1 MRTSQNEFSRA
12 RVVQTHCLPPISSN
26 SLSQPASE
34 TAASLRRRR
43 PPSQALPV
51 EGAGGTLEEGWPSS
65 LLPGPRLE
73 SAHPGKPAARECR
86 DTRDGFPEDR
96 SAAPTAGSFLQLL
109 QVAQP
114 PSGEFNDTPW
124 RACQPRPSRLLGK
137 SGGSFQ
143 VIGVDLPKVGA
154 RRAGPGRRGLAS
166 ACSEFLPTSLPQQTW
181 TNSSPDQANTFL
193 CSLLS

>member
-1 MRTSQNEFSRA
+1 MPELGQGAFSLPHLLGSVIEAMRTSQNEFSRA

-51 EGAGGTLEEGWPSS
+51 EGAGGTLEEGLPSS
-65 LLPGPRLE
+65 LLPGPGLE
-73 SAHPGKPAARECR
+73 SAHPGKPASREGR

-114 PSGEFNDTPW
+114 PSGEFNDTPME
-124 RACQPRPSRLLGK
+124 G
-137 SGGSFQ
+137 
-143 VIGVDLPKVGA
+143 LPA
-154 RRAGPGRRGLAS
+154 A
-166 ACSEFLPTSLPQQTW
+166 PQQAPRQVW
-181 TNSSPDQANTFL
+181 WYLPSPGAV
-193 CSLLS
+193 SG